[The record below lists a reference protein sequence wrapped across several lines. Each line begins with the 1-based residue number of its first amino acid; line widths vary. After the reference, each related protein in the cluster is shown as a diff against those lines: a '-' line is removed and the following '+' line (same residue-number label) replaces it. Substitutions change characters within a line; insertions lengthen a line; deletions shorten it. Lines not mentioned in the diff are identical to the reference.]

1 MATVPP
7 DQGGIQI
14 LGTVVDGHPVL
25 LTEAPLNPNTHRER
39 MTQVTFVI
47 FKVPAMY
54 VAIQAVLSLYVSGRK
69 TGFVMDFGDGVS
81 HTMPIFEGYALPH
94 GILHWS
100 LAGRDLSDYL
110 MKILTER
117 RYSFTTTAESEIG
130 RGVKEKFCYFAFV
143 YDTELKSTAE
153 CSDKN
158 QTYMLSNENIITVG
172 ASLIS
177 LVHKPAESTTPLSEV
192 RRGHLQEFVRQCRVV
207 RWHDHVPRDWCM
219 TKELTA
225 WLHPR

>member
-117 RYSFTTTAESEIG
+117 RYSFTTTAESEI
-130 RGVKEKFCYFAFV
+130 V

-172 ASLIS
+172 AERFRYTS
-177 LVHKPAESTTPLSEV
+177 VVPAIFHWYTSQRN
-192 RRGHLQEFVRQCRVV
+192 RRHFCPKCDVDICKNLY
-207 RWHDHVPRDWCM
+207 
-219 TKELTA
+219 A
-225 WLHPR
+225 WQNTSICKKKS